1 MKRILI
7 VEDDQA
13 IAERQKDYLQMSG
26 YDVIC
31 AADGDEGCR
40 LIQEEKF
47 DLVILDLML
56 PGKDGFEILKEI
68 SDTKEIPVL
77 IVSAKDEEIFKI
89 KGLNLGAD
97 DYITKPFGMGELVA
111 RVNAHLKTYERF
123 SQKQRAQNQ
132 NKVIQVREMCI
143 RDSEYAE
150 AARNV
155 DRLKPDGKMVVN
167 MQKIEPG
174 TGTLGGME
182 YDGEAMKR
190 SLSGA
195 LFVDGY
201 ELAEQAGSV
210 RAINV
215 VLLGAA
221 LGAGLLPFSETEIA
235 GAMQTLIPERFLEM
249 NLKALKLGCEYVK

>member
-13 IAERQKDYLQMSG
+13 IAELQKDYLQMSG

-132 NKVIQVREMCI
+132 NKVIQVRGLKIDKDGMRVFVNGSEVTLKQKEFELLLFLAENPNRVYDKETLFERVWGYDALSDASTVTVHIARI
-143 RDSEYAE
+143 RE
-150 AARNV
+150 
-155 DRLKPDGKMVVN
+155 
-167 MQKIEPG
+167 KIEENPAKSQYIE
-174 TGTLGGME
+174 T
-182 YDGEAMKR
+182 
-190 SLSGA
+190 
-195 LFVDGY
+195 VW
-201 ELAEQAGSV
+201 
-210 RAINV
+210 
-215 VLLGAA
+215 
-221 LGAGLLPFSETEIA
+221 GAGY
-235 GAMQTLIPERFLEM
+235 RF
-249 NLKALKLGCEYVK
+249 KI